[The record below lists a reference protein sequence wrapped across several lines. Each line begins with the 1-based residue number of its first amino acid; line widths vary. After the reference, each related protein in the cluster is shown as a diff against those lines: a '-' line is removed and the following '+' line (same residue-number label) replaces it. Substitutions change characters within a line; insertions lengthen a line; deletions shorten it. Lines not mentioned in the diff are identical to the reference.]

1 MSEYSAKKQKNEV
14 VNMAK
19 KKKQKANKKSFVKVN
34 LQELQES
41 RDGGQIALRGYSYQF
56 LYSCNLILSSDTD
69 AVFTLEGIEDI
80 DAIKYSDGSKVITHI
95 QLKYST
101 QRQDASFMDS
111 VLKNYLEAYLI
122 DKNRYFKLVYDFSV
136 AAGNLSKLFSGDL
149 DKNSKE
155 FWKTK
160 IDNIKK
166 ETSLWNWS
174 DFDFED
180 FIQRL
185 SFKNVKKD
193 SLEKSIEDLL
203 IKSFGIETDNISLF
217 ANGIKLLC
225 FDKMETR
232 AEVTHSEITHCIE
245 KIKFDISRGPQNP
258 AHAWIQRLQFSKSDE
273 YSSDYYE
280 GKKATPSDIANNL
293 PVMRPIVEN
302 EIIDSINKN
311 TITVIK
317 TSSGQGKTTLALRA
331 ISLLTEEYTPYQIIR
346 CNNDAELGHIVEY
359 FRMRT
364 RIGEK
369 PLILLDNL
377 DAHLS
382 EWNLLAQ
389 LMQTDVTYHYK
400 LLVTSRE
407 NDWYNYGGDISSLHH
422 LQIIKPVLS
431 EKEAENIYIT
441 LKKEKKLHKD
451 ITDWKKAWSKIA
463 DRQLLIEYVYLLTHG
478 EMMAERIS
486 AQMKQIGNAS
496 AGGTKLEIL
505 RKVCFADVCGIKL
518 ETKSLIS
525 NLTAKTDSD
534 IGEVLK
540 SLADEFLV
548 HVSSEGDYI
557 EGLHPVRS
565 QHIINRLHEYISL
578 DETAL
583 SIAKIASDS
592 DISVLFSH
600 YPEFDFDKARFYANV
615 VDMWL
620 CGSDLSRFVQAI
632 RGAFS
637 GSVMQYFQTHK
648 ALFDDAYEH
657 GGLMLIVT
665 DICPFT
671 KFKDYENELHTLEKM
686 SEMMLDNTNIQHLIK
701 LRDSIPKFRTSKTDI
716 YCLSYALYLKLKE
729 IDFTHIGNLE
739 SYAVI
744 VDWLYNIDPSMN
756 LSSKISL
763 NDLWAQAEN
772 HSIKTVSSLMYS
784 SFCGNEEEYNEFV
797 KNNLLRII
805 SYLKRKTNSH
815 KIQVSNDNKEIKVE
829 YLLRTSELTKGNNES
844 VSRLTDI
851 CRTLPIFEMYCSD
864 AIKPQIDLLAS
875 YQIPN
880 DTHKEMPKK
889 NIIITFHQEFN
900 GLWLRTIE
908 SNYEFD
914 TVYAWIDHWLD
925 VRKCACDLMAASSA
939 CLHKLL
945 GKRKLGDTGSLFG
958 TLHNR
963 YNSIM
968 VAHMSYPREHRPF
981 EKKPELPTL
990 FNKAKQNYFDGI
1002 QNFANQLISFIKKE
1016 ENAKHLAIY
1025 NLKTALAALPNI
1037 QKFFDDITLDSEL
1050 QSKHIELCAH
1060 EEKVVFETYMC
1071 CEYYLSHM
1079 PDTNYNKYQVKVW
1092 FSSSRKAEI
1101 DKVNRV
1107 MTDLTVSYDA
1117 VLPISSYHDNIF
1129 VCYPILLRDFDPTK
1143 EEMMNDFLIT
1153 AIPFAES
1160 PYDYLL
1166 LLTANDTGEVIPNA
1180 IKFPQKTFQY
1190 LYNVINLGLEEE
1202 MDPLASP
1209 YPVEVTQELL
1219 KCFDGEYILQ
1229 EKQPTNIW
1237 LSRIADI
1244 GEELWMY
1251 SKNRELLVD
1260 EEDKQYLSKNLNAI
1274 KNRID
1279 RMIKGIETNASADI
1293 LLVVKELCS
1302 AVYHGDSF
1310 DDEKYNK
1317 LISYVQ
1323 TAIS

>member
-1 MSEYSAKKQKNEV
+1 
-14 VNMAK
+14 MAK
-19 KKKQKANKKSFVKVN
+19 KKNQKPNKKPPVTKVSI
-34 LQELQES
+34 QELQES

-56 LYSCNLILSSDTD
+56 LYSCNLILSSGTDTI
-69 AVFTLEGIEDI
+69 FTLEGIEDI
-80 DAIKYSDGSKVITHI
+80 DTIKSSDGNKTITHI

-136 AAGNLSKLFSGDL
+136 AAGNLNKLFSGNL
-149 DKNSKE
+149 DKTSKE

-174 DFDFED
+174 NFDFED

-185 SFKNVKKD
+185 SFENVKKT
-193 SLEKSIEDLL
+193 SLENSIEDSL
-203 IKSFGIETDNISLF
+203 IKNYEINTDNISLF

-225 FDKMETR
+225 FDKMESR
-232 AEVTHSEITHCIE
+232 GEISHHEITQCIE
-245 KIKFDISRGPQNP
+245 EIKFDVSKGPQNP
-258 AHAWIQRLQFSKSDE
+258 AHAWIQRLQFSKSNT

-293 PVMRPIVEN
+293 PVIRPIVEK
-302 EIIDSINKN
+302 EIVDSIGKN
-311 TITVIK
+311 TITIIK

-331 ISLLTEEYTPYQIIR
+331 ISLLTEEYTPYQITR

-389 LMQTDVTYHYK
+389 LMQTGVTYHYK
-400 LLVTSRE
+400 LLVTTRE
-407 NDWYNYGGDISSLHH
+407 NDWYNYGGDISNLHH
-422 LQIIKPVLS
+422 LNIIKPTLN
-431 EKEAENIYIT
+431 EKEAESIYNA
-441 LKKEKKLHKD
+441 LKKSEKLHED
-451 ITDWKKAWSKIA
+451 IVDWKKAWSKIA

-478 EMMAERIS
+478 EMIAERIS
-486 AQMKQIGNAS
+486 AQMKEIGNAS
-496 AGGTKLEIL
+496 EGGAKFEIL

-518 ETKSLIS
+518 ETKSLIRE
-525 NLTAKTDSD
+525 LTTKPDSD

-548 HVSSEGDYI
+548 HISSEGDYI

-565 QHIINRLHEYISL
+565 QHIVNRLHEYVSL

-583 SIAKIASDS
+583 SIAKIASVS

-600 YPEFDFDKARFYANV
+600 YPEFDFDKVSFYANV

-620 CGSDLSRFVQAI
+620 CKPDLSRFVQAI
-632 RGAFS
+632 RGTFS
-637 GSVMQYFQTHK
+637 GSVMQYFRTYK
-648 ALFDDAYEH
+648 ALFDDAYER
-657 GGLMLIVT
+657 GGLLLVAT
-665 DICPFT
+665 DLCPFS
-671 KFKDYENELHTLEKM
+671 KFEDCEKELNTLNKM
-686 SEMMLDNTNIQHLIK
+686 AEMMPDNTNIQHMIT

-716 YCLSYALYLKLKE
+716 YCLSSALYSKLKE
-729 IDFTHIGNLE
+729 INFADIADLK

-756 LSSKISL
+756 LSSRISL
-763 NDLWAQAEN
+763 NDLWTKVEDN
-772 HSIKTVSSLMYS
+772 SIKTVSSLMYS
-784 SFCGNEEEYNEFV
+784 SFCGNKDVYSEFV
-797 KNNLLRII
+797 KNNLQRII

-815 KIQVSNDNKEIKVE
+815 KVQVSDDNKEIKVE
-829 YLLRTSELTKGNNES
+829 YLLRASEITKGNNES
-844 VSRLTDI
+844 VARLTDI
-851 CRTLPIFEMYCSD
+851 CRTLPIFETYCSD
-864 AIKPQIDLLAS
+864 AIKPQIDLLAA

-880 DTHKEMPKK
+880 DAHKEMPRE

-925 VRKCACDLMAASSA
+925 VRKCACDLLAASST

-945 GKRKLGDTGSLFG
+945 GNKKLGDAGNLFD

-963 YNSIM
+963 YNKIM
-968 VAHMSYPREHRPF
+968 VAHLSYPREHRPF
-981 EKKPELPTL
+981 EKRPEMPAL
-990 FNKAKQNYFDGI
+990 FNKARRDYFDGI

-1016 ENAKHLAIY
+1016 EQAKRLAIY
-1025 NLKTALAALPNI
+1025 NLKAALAALPNV
-1037 QKFFDDITLDSEL
+1037 QKFFDDITLDSEHR
-1050 QSKHIELCAH
+1050 SKHVELCAL
-1060 EEKVVFETYMC
+1060 EEKVIFETYMC
-1071 CEYYLSHM
+1071 CEYYLSHA
-1079 PDTNYNKYQVKVW
+1079 PETSYNKYQVKAW
-1092 FSSSRKAEI
+1092 FLSSRKAEI
-1101 DKVNRV
+1101 DEVNSS
-1107 MTDLTVSYDA
+1107 MIDLTSTYEV
-1117 VLPISSYHDNIF
+1117 VLPKSSYRDNTF
-1129 VCYPILLRDFDPTK
+1129 LCYPILLKNFDPAN
-1143 EEMMNDFLIT
+1143 EEMMNAFLIT
-1153 AIPFAES
+1153 SVSFAES

-1166 LLTANDTGEVIPNA
+1166 LLLANETGEVIPNA
-1180 IKFPQKTFQY
+1180 IKFPKKVFQY
-1190 LYNVINLGLEEE
+1190 IYNALNSGVEEK

-1209 YPVEVTQELL
+1209 YPIEVTQKMLG
-1219 KCFDGEYILQ
+1219 CFEAEYVLQ
-1229 EKQPTNIW
+1229 KQEPANIW
-1237 LSRIADI
+1237 LGRIADI

-1251 SKNRELLVD
+1251 SKNREYLVD
-1260 EEDKQYLSKNLNAI
+1260 EEDKQYLSNNLNEI

-1279 RMIKGIETNASADI
+1279 EMIKGIEPNVSADI
-1293 LLVVKELCS
+1293 LSAVNELCN
-1302 AVYHGDSF
+1302 AVYHGDLF
-1310 DDEKYNK
+1310 GDKHYNE

-1323 TAIS
+1323 AVSA

>member
-1 MSEYSAKKQKNEV
+1 MAKKQG
-14 VNMAK
+14 
-19 KKKQKANKKSFVKVN
+19 QKANRKSSITKAN
-34 LQELQES
+34 LKELREA

-56 LYSCNLILSSDTD
+56 LYSCYLILSSNADT
-69 AVFTLEGIEDI
+69 VFTLEGIEDI
-80 DAIKYSDGSKVITHI
+80 DTIKCSDGNKTTTHI

-101 QRQDASFMDS
+101 QRQDASFMDG

-122 DKNRYFKLVYDFSV
+122 DKNRHFKLVYDFSV
-136 AAGNLSKLFSGDL
+136 AAGNLNKLFSGNL
-149 DKNSKE
+149 DKTSKE

-174 DFDFED
+174 NFDFED

-185 SFKNVKKD
+185 SFENVKKN
-193 SLEKSIEDLL
+193 SLENSIEDSL
-203 IKSFGIETDNISLF
+203 IKNYEINTDNISLF

-225 FDKMETR
+225 FDKMESR
-232 AEVTHSEITHCIE
+232 GEISHCEITQCIE
-245 KIKFDISRGPQNP
+245 EIKFDISKGPQNP
-258 AHAWIQRLQFSKSDE
+258 AHAWIQRLQFSKSDT

-293 PVMRPIVEN
+293 PVIRPIVEK
-302 EIIDSINKN
+302 EIVDSIGKN
-311 TITVIK
+311 TITIIK

-331 ISLLTEEYTPYQIIR
+331 ISLLIQEYTPYQITR

-389 LMQTDVTYHYK
+389 LMQTGVTYHYK

-407 NDWYNYGGDISSLHH
+407 NDWYNYGGDISDLHH
-422 LQIIKPVLS
+422 LKIIKPVLN
-431 EKEAENIYIT
+431 EKEASDIFYA
-441 LKKEKKLHKD
+441 LKKAEKLHHD
-451 ITDWKKAWSKIA
+451 ITDWKAAWSKIA

-478 EMMAERIS
+478 EMIAERIS
-486 AQMKQIGNAS
+486 AQMKEIGNAS
-496 AGGTKLEIL
+496 AGGTKFEIL

-518 ETKSLIS
+518 ETKSLIRGLS
-525 NLTAKTDSD
+525 ANPNSD

-548 HVSSEGDYI
+548 HISSEGDYI

-565 QHIINRLHEYISL
+565 QHIVNRLHEYIAL

-583 SIAKIASDS
+583 AIAKIASVS

-600 YPEFDFDKARFYANV
+600 YPELYFDKDSFYANV
-615 VDMWL
+615 VSMWL
-620 CGSDLSRFVQAI
+620 CEPDLSRFVHAI

-637 GSVMQYFQTHK
+637 GSVMQYFRTHK

-657 GGLMLIVT
+657 GGLVLVAT
-665 DICPFT
+665 DICPFS
-671 KFKDYENELHTLEKM
+671 KFEDCEKELNMLNKM
-686 SEMMLDNTNIQHLIK
+686 AEIMPDNTNIQHMIT

-716 YCLSYALYLKLKE
+716 YCLSSALYSKLQE
-729 IDFTHIGNLE
+729 IPFADIADLE

-756 LSSKISL
+756 LTTKITL
-763 NDLWAQAEN
+763 NELWTNAEN

-784 SFCGNEEEYNEFV
+784 SFCGNKEVYNEFV
-797 KNNLLRII
+797 NNNLPRII
-805 SYLKRKTNSH
+805 NYLKCQTSSH
-815 KIQVSNDNKEIKVE
+815 KVQVSHDNKEIKVE
-829 YLLRTSELTKGNNES
+829 YLLRASEITKGNKES

-851 CRTLPIFEMYCSD
+851 CRTLPIFETYCSD
-864 AIKPQIDLLAS
+864 AVKPQIDLLAA
-875 YQIPN
+875 YKIPN
-880 DTHKEMPKK
+880 DAHKEMPKE

-925 VRKCACDLMAASSA
+925 VRKCAYDLLAASST

-945 GKRKLGDTGSLFG
+945 GNRKLGDAGNLFDA
-958 TLHNR
+958 LHNR
-963 YNSIM
+963 YNKMM
-968 VAHMSYPREHRPF
+968 VAHLSYPREHRPF
-981 EKKPELPTL
+981 EKKPEIPTL
-990 FNKAKQNYFDGI
+990 FNKAKRDYFDGI
-1002 QNFANQLISFIKKE
+1002 QNFANQLINFIKKE
-1016 ENAKHLAIY
+1016 EQAKRLAIY
-1025 NLKTALAALPNI
+1025 NLKTALAALPNV
-1037 QKFFDDITLDSEL
+1037 QKFFDDITLDSEH
-1050 QSKHIELCAH
+1050 QSKHVELCAL
-1060 EEKVVFETYMC
+1060 EEKVIFEAYMC
-1071 CEYYLSHM
+1071 CEYYLSHA
-1079 PDTNYNKYQVKVW
+1079 PETNYNKYQVKAW

-1101 DKVNRV
+1101 DEVNNT
-1107 MTDLTVSYDA
+1107 MTDLTSTYDA
-1117 VLPISSYHDNIF
+1117 ILPKSSYRDNTF
-1129 VCYPILLRDFDPTK
+1129 LCYPIMLKNFDPAN
-1143 EEMMNDFLIT
+1143 EEMMNAFLIT
-1153 AIPFAES
+1153 SISFAES

-1166 LLTANDTGEVIPNA
+1166 LLLTNDSGEVIPNA
-1180 IKFPQKTFQY
+1180 IKFPKKVFQY
-1190 LYNVINLGLEEE
+1190 ICDALNLGVEEE

-1209 YPVEVTQELL
+1209 YPIEVTEKMLE
-1219 KCFDGEYILQ
+1219 CFEGEYMLQ
-1229 EKQPTNIW
+1229 KQKPVNIW
-1237 LSRIADI
+1237 LGRITDI

-1251 SKNRELLVD
+1251 SKNREYLVD
-1260 EEDKQYLSKNLNAI
+1260 EEDKQYLSNNLNEI
-1274 KNRID
+1274 KKRID
-1279 RMIKGIETNASADI
+1279 GMLKGIGSNVSADI
-1293 LLVVKELCS
+1293 LSAVNELCN
-1302 AVYHGDSF
+1302 AVYHGDLF
-1310 DDEKYNK
+1310 GDKHYNE

-1323 TAIS
+1323 GS

>member
-1 MSEYSAKKQKNEV
+1 
-14 VNMAK
+14 MAK
-19 KKKQKANKKSFVKVN
+19 KKKQQKTKKPPVAKVN
-34 LQELQES
+34 MQELHDS

-56 LYSCNLILSSDTD
+56 LYSCNLILSSDTNTF
-69 AVFTLEGIEDI
+69 FTLEGIEDI
-80 DAIKYSDGSKVITHI
+80 DTIKCSDGNKTITHI
-95 QLKYST
+95 QLKFST

-122 DKNRYFKLVYDFSV
+122 DKNRHFKLVYDFPV
-136 AAGNLSKLFSGDL
+136 ATGNLSKLFSGSL

-160 IDNIKK
+160 IDSIKK

-174 DFDFED
+174 NFVFDD

-185 SFKNVKKD
+185 SFENVKKD
-193 SLEKSIEDLL
+193 SLEKSIENSL
-203 IKSFGIETDNISLF
+203 IKSYEINTDNISLF
-217 ANGIKLLC
+217 ANGIKLFCL
-225 FDKMETR
+225 DKMESR
-232 AEVTHSEITHCIE
+232 SEISHHEITQCIE
-245 KIKFDISRGPQNP
+245 EIKFDISKGPQNP
-258 AHAWIQRLQFSKSDE
+258 AHAWIQRLQFTKSDE

-293 PVMRPIVEN
+293 PVIRPIVEK
-302 EIIDSINKN
+302 EIVDSIGKN

-317 TSSGQGKTTLALRA
+317 TSSGQGKTTLAFRA

-389 LMQTDVTYHYK
+389 LMQTGVTYHYK

-407 NDWYNYGGDISSLHH
+407 NDWYNYGGDISNLHH
-422 LQIIKPVLS
+422 LQIIKPVLN
-431 EKEAENIYIT
+431 EKEASDIFYS
-441 LKKEKKLHKD
+441 LKKAEKLHHD
-451 ITDWKKAWSKIA
+451 ITDWKDAWSKIA

-478 EMMAERIS
+478 EMIAERIS
-486 AQMKQIGNAS
+486 AQMKEIGNSS
-496 AGGTKLEIL
+496 AGGTKFEIL

-518 ETKSLIS
+518 ETKSLIRGLS
-525 NLTAKTDSD
+525 ATPDSD

-548 HVSSEGDYI
+548 HISSGGDYI

-565 QHIINRLHEYISL
+565 QHIVNRLHEYIAL

-583 SIAKIASDS
+583 AIAKIASVS

-600 YPEFDFDKARFYANV
+600 YPEFDFDKDSFYANV
-615 VDMWL
+615 VSMWL
-620 CGSDLSRFVQAI
+620 CEPDLSRFVHAI

-637 GSVMQYFQTHK
+637 GSVMQYFKTYK

-657 GGLMLIVT
+657 GGLLLVAT
-665 DICPFT
+665 DLCPFS
-671 KFKDYENELHTLEKM
+671 KFEDCEKELNTLNKM
-686 SEMMLDNTNIQHLIK
+686 AEMMPDNTNIQHMIT

-716 YCLSYALYLKLKE
+716 YCLSSALYSKLNE
-729 IDFTHIGNLE
+729 INFADIADLD
-739 SYAVI
+739 SYSII
-744 VDWLYNIDPSMN
+744 VDWLYNIDPLMN
-756 LSSKISL
+756 LTSKVSL
-763 NDLWAQAEN
+763 NDLWANAEN
-772 HSIKTVSSLMYS
+772 LPIKIVSSLMYS
-784 SFCGNEEEYNEFV
+784 AFCGNKDEYSTFV
-797 KNNLLRII
+797 TANLQRII

-815 KIQVSNDNKEIKVE
+815 KVQVSDDNKKIKVE
-829 YLLRTSELTKGNNES
+829 YLLRANEITKGNNES
-844 VSRLTDI
+844 VARLTDI
-851 CRTLPIFEMYCSD
+851 CRTLPIFETYCSD
-864 AIKPQIDLLAS
+864 AIKPQIDLLAA

-880 DTHKEMPKK
+880 DAHKEMPKE

-914 TVYAWIDHWLD
+914 TVYAWIDHWLH
-925 VRKCACDLMAASSA
+925 VRKCACDLLAASST

-945 GKRKLGDTGSLFG
+945 GNRKLGDAGNLFDSV
-958 TLHNR
+958 HNH
-963 YNSIM
+963 YNKMM
-968 VAHMSYPREHRPF
+968 VAHFSYPREHRPF
-981 EKKPELPTL
+981 EKKPETPTL

-1002 QNFANQLISFIKKE
+1002 QNFADQLINFIKKE
-1016 ENAKHLAIY
+1016 EQAKRLAIY
-1025 NLKTALAALPNI
+1025 NLKSALAALPNV
-1037 QKFFDDITLDSEL
+1037 QKFFDDITLDSEH
-1050 QSKHIELCAH
+1050 QSKHMELCAI
-1060 EEKVVFETYMC
+1060 EEKVIFEIYMC
-1071 CEYYLSHM
+1071 CEYYLSHA
-1079 PDTNYNKYQVKVW
+1079 PEPNYNKYQVKAW

-1101 DKVNRV
+1101 DEVNST
-1107 MTDLTVSYDA
+1107 MIDLTSTYDA
-1117 VLPISSYHDNIF
+1117 VLPKSSYRDNTF
-1129 VCYPILLRDFDPTK
+1129 LCYPILLKNFDPAN
-1143 EEMMNDFLIT
+1143 EEMMNVFLIT
-1153 AIPFAES
+1153 SISFAKS

-1166 LLTANDTGEVIPNA
+1166 LLLTNDVGEVIPNA
-1180 IKFPQKTFQY
+1180 IQFPKKAFQY
-1190 LYNVINLGLEEE
+1190 IYDALNSGVEEE

-1209 YPVEVTQELL
+1209 YPIEVTPKMLE
-1219 KCFDGEYILQ
+1219 CFDGEYTLQ
-1229 EKQPTNIW
+1229 KQEPVNIW
-1237 LSRIADI
+1237 LGRIADI

-1251 SKNRELLVD
+1251 SKNREYLVD
-1260 EEDKQYLSKNLNAI
+1260 EEDKQYLSNNLNEI

-1279 RMIKGIETNASADI
+1279 GMVKGIEPNVSADI
-1293 LLVVKELCS
+1293 LTAVNELCN

-1310 DDEKYNK
+1310 NDEKYNE
-1317 LISYVQ
+1317 LISHIQ
-1323 TAIS
+1323 LTIN

>member
-1 MSEYSAKKQKNEV
+1 MRGDS
-14 VNMAK
+14 MA
-19 KKKQKANKKSFVKVN
+19 KKQKANKKPVAKNN

-41 RDGGQIALRGYSYQF
+41 RNGGQIALRGYSYQF
-56 LYSCNLILSSDTD
+56 LYSCNLILSSNTDTI
-69 AVFTLEGIEDI
+69 FTLEGIEDI
-80 DAIKYSDGSKVITHI
+80 DAIKYSDGSKTITHI
-95 QLKYST
+95 QLKYSI

-111 VLKNYLEAYLI
+111 VLKNYIETYLI
-122 DKNRYFKLVYDFSV
+122 DKNRHFKLVYDFSV
-136 AAGNLSKLFSGDL
+136 ATGNLSKLFSGNL
-149 DKNSKE
+149 DKNSKD

-174 DFDFED
+174 NFDFED
-180 FIQRL
+180 FINRL
-185 SFKNVKKD
+185 SFENVKKD

-203 IKSFGIETDNISLF
+203 IKSFEIETDNISLF

-225 FDKMETR
+225 FDKMGSR
-232 AEVTHSEITHCIE
+232 AEVTHSEITQCIE
-245 KIKFDISRGPQNP
+245 KIKFDISKGPQNP
-258 AHAWIQRLQFSKSDE
+258 AHAWIQKLQFSKSDE
-273 YSSDYYE
+273 YSSGYYE

-293 PVMRPIVEN
+293 PVIRPIVEN

-346 CNNDAELGHIVEY
+346 CDSDAELGYIVEY

-407 NDWYNYGGDISSLHH
+407 NDWYNYGGDISSLHN
-422 LQIIKPVLS
+422 LQIIKPVLG
-431 EKEAENIYIT
+431 EKEAENIYNT
-441 LKKEKKLHKD
+441 LKKEKKLHED

-478 EMMAERIS
+478 EMISERIS

-518 ETKSLIS
+518 ETKPLIS
-525 NLTAKTDSD
+525 NLMTKTDLD

-548 HVSSEGDYI
+548 NISSEGNYI

-583 SIAKIASDS
+583 SIAKIASDL

-600 YPEFDFDKARFYANV
+600 YPEFDFDKDKFYAKV
-615 VDMWL
+615 VDMWI
-620 CGSDLSRFVQAI
+620 CKPDLLRFVQAI

-637 GSVMQYFQTHK
+637 GSVMQYFRTHK

-657 GGLMLIVT
+657 GGLMFVAT
-665 DICPFT
+665 DLCPFT
-671 KFKDYENELHTLEKM
+671 KFKDYENELNTLEKM
-686 SEMMLDNTNIQHLIK
+686 AEVMPDNTNIQYLIK
-701 LRDSIPKFRTSKTDI
+701 LRDSIPKFMALKTDI
-716 YCLSYALYLKLKE
+716 YCLSSALYLKLRE
-729 IDFTHIGNLE
+729 SDFTHITDLE
-739 SYAVI
+739 SYAII
-744 VDWLYNIDPSMN
+744 VDWLYNIDHSMN
-756 LSSKISL
+756 LTPLISL
-763 NDLWAQAEN
+763 DSLWTRAEN
-772 HSIKTVSSLMYS
+772 YSIKTVSLLMYS
-784 SFCGNEEEYNEFV
+784 SFCGNKDEYSEFV
-797 KNNLLRII
+797 KNNLSRII
-805 SYLKRKTNSH
+805 SYLKHKTNSH
-815 KIQVSNDNKEIKVE
+815 KVQISDDNKEIKVE
-829 YLLRTSELTKGNNES
+829 YLLRVSEITKGNNES

-851 CRTLPIFEMYCSD
+851 CRTLPIFETYCSD
-864 AIKPQIDLLAS
+864 AIKPQIDLLEA

-880 DTHKEMPKK
+880 DAHKEMPKR
-889 NIIITFHQEFN
+889 NIIIMFHQELN

-908 SNYEFD
+908 SNYEFE
-914 TVYAWIDHWLD
+914 TVYEWIDHWLD
-925 VRKCACDLMAASSA
+925 VRKCACDLLAASSV

-945 GKRKLGDTGSLFG
+945 GNRKLGNSGSSFDS
-958 TLHNR
+958 LHNC

-968 VAHMSYPREHRPF
+968 VAHLSYPREHRPF
-981 EKKPELPTL
+981 EKELEVPKL
-990 FNKAKQNYFDGI
+990 FAKAKRNYFDGI
-1002 QNFANQLISFIKKE
+1002 QNFANQLIGFIKKDKQ
-1016 ENAKHLAIY
+1016 ARRLAIY
-1025 NLKTALAALPNI
+1025 NLKTALASLPNV
-1037 QKFFDDITLDSEL
+1037 QKFFDEITLDNEQ
-1050 QSKHIELCAH
+1050 QSKHIKLCAL
-1060 EEKVVFETYMC
+1060 EEKVIFETYVC
-1071 CEYYLSHM
+1071 CEYFLSHI
-1079 PDTNYNKYQVKVW
+1079 PDTHYNKYQAKVW
-1092 FSSSRKAEI
+1092 FLSARKAEI
-1101 DKVNRV
+1101 DEINSA
-1107 MTDLTVSYDA
+1107 MTDLSISYAA
-1117 VLPISSYHDNIF
+1117 VLPKSTYHDNTF
-1129 VCYPILLRDFDPTK
+1129 VYYPILLKNFDPTN
-1143 EEMMNDFLIT
+1143 EEMMNEFLIA
-1153 AIPFAES
+1153 AIPFAKS

-1166 LLTANDTGEVIPNA
+1166 LLMTNDIGEIIPNA
-1180 IKFPQKTFQY
+1180 IKFPKKAFQY

-1209 YPVEVTQELL
+1209 YPIEVTQKMLG
-1219 KCFDGEYILQ
+1219 CFDGEHILQ
-1229 EKQPTNIW
+1229 EQQPTNTWIG
-1237 LSRIADI
+1237 RIVDI

-1251 SKNRELLVD
+1251 SKNREFLVG
-1260 EEDKQYLSKNLNAI
+1260 EEDKQYLSDNLNEI
-1274 KNRID
+1274 KKRID
-1279 RMIKGIETNASADI
+1279 RMIKGIETNADVRSM
-1293 LLVVKELCS
+1293 VNELCS

>member
-1 MSEYSAKKQKNEV
+1 MS
-14 VNMAK
+14 K
-19 KKKQKANKKSFVKVN
+19 KKKQKTNKEKPVAKVN

-41 RDGGQIALRGYSYQF
+41 RNGGQVALRGYSYQF

-69 AVFTLEGIEDI
+69 TVFTLEGIEDI
-80 DAIKYSDGSKVITHI
+80 DAIKYIDGSKTITHI
-95 QLKYST
+95 QVKYST
-101 QRQDASFMDS
+101 QRQGASFMDS

-136 AAGNLSKLFSGDL
+136 ADGNLRKLFSGNL

-155 FWKTK
+155 FWKNK
-160 IDNIKK
+160 IDNIKIK
-166 ETSLWNWS
+166 TALWNWS
-174 DFDFED
+174 DFNFED

-185 SFKNVKKD
+185 SFKNVRKD

-225 FDKMETR
+225 FDKMESR
-232 AEVTHSEITHCIE
+232 AEVMRSEITQCID
-245 KIKFDISRGPQNP
+245 KIKFDVSKGPQNP

-273 YSSDYYE
+273 CSSEYYE

-293 PVMRPIVEN
+293 PVIRPVVEN
-302 EIIDSINKN
+302 EIIDSIAKN
-311 TITVIK
+311 TITIIK
-317 TSSGQGKTTLALRA
+317 SSSGQGKTTLALRA
-331 ISLLTEEYTPYQIIR
+331 ISLLTEEYTPYQITK
-346 CNNDAELGHIVEY
+346 CNNAAELGHIIEY

-389 LMQTDVTYHYK
+389 LMQTGVTYHYK

-407 NDWYNYGGDISSLHH
+407 NDWYNYGGDISNLHH
-422 LQIIKPVLS
+422 LQIIKPILS
-431 EKEAENIYIT
+431 EKEAENIYNA
-441 LKKEKKLHKD
+441 LKKEKKLHED
-451 ITDWKKAWSKIA
+451 ITDWKKPWSKIA
-463 DRQLLIEYVYLLTHG
+463 GRRLLIEYIYLLTHG
-478 EMMAERIS
+478 EMIAERIS
-486 AQMKQIGNAS
+486 AQMKQIGNSS

-505 RKVCFADVCGIKL
+505 RKVCFADICGIKL

-525 NLTAKTDSD
+525 DITAKTDSD
-534 IGEVLK
+534 IGELLK

-548 HVSSEGDYI
+548 HISSEGDYI

-600 YPEFDFDKARFYANV
+600 YPEFNLDKDRFYANIV
-615 VDMWL
+615 NMWIYEPE
-620 CGSDLSRFVQAI
+620 LSRFVQAI

-648 ALFDDAYEH
+648 ALFDEAYEH
-657 GGLMLIVT
+657 GGLLLVAT
-665 DICPFT
+665 DLCPFT
-671 KFKDYENELHTLEKM
+671 KFKDYEHELNTLEKM
-686 SEMMLDNTNIQHLIK
+686 SEMMPDNTNIQHMLK
-701 LRDSIPKFRTSKTDI
+701 LCELIPKFRTSKTDI
-716 YCLSYALYLKLKE
+716 YCLSSALYSKLKE
-729 IDFTHIGNLE
+729 IDFAQIRDLE
-739 SYAVI
+739 SYALI
-744 VDWLYNIDPSMN
+744 VDWLYNIDSSMN

-763 NDLWAQAEN
+763 NDLWTRVEY
-772 HSIKTVSSLMYS
+772 HSIRTVASLMYS
-784 SFCGNEEEYNEFV
+784 SFCGNEEEYSEFV
-797 KNNLLRII
+797 KNNLPRII

-815 KIQVSNDNKEIKVE
+815 KIQVSEDNKEIRVE
-829 YLLRTSELTKGNNES
+829 YLLRASELTKGNNES

-851 CRTLPIFEMYCSD
+851 CRTLPIFETYCSD

-875 YQIPN
+875 YKIPN
-880 DTHKEMPKK
+880 DAHKEMPKR
-889 NIIITFHQEFN
+889 NIIIMFHQEFN

-925 VRKCACDLMAASSA
+925 VRKYACDLMAASSA

-945 GKRKLGDTGSLFG
+945 GKRKLGDTANLFD

-968 VAHMSYPREHRPF
+968 VAHLSYPREHRPF
-981 EKKPELPTL
+981 EKEPELPVL

-1002 QNFANQLISFIKKE
+1002 QNFANQFISFIKKE
-1016 ENAKHLAIY
+1016 ENAKRLAIY
-1025 NLKTALAALPNI
+1025 NLKTALAALHNV
-1037 QKFFDDITLDSEL
+1037 QKFFNDITLDSKL

-1060 EEKVVFETYMC
+1060 EEKVIFETYMC
-1071 CEYYLSHM
+1071 CEYYLSHI
-1079 PDTNYNKYQVKVW
+1079 PDANYNKYQVKDW
-1092 FSSSRKAEI
+1092 FSSSQKAEL
-1101 DKVNRV
+1101 DEVNSA

-1117 VLPISSYHDNIF
+1117 VLPISTYHDNIF
-1129 VCYPILLRDFDPTK
+1129 VCYPILLRNFDPANQ
-1143 EEMMNDFLIT
+1143 EMMNDFLIT
-1153 AIPFAES
+1153 TIPFAES

-1166 LLTANDTGEVIPNA
+1166 LLMTNDTGEVIPNA
-1180 IKFPQKTFQY
+1180 IKFPKKTFQY

-1202 MDPLASP
+1202 KNPLAFP
-1209 YPVEVTQELL
+1209 YPFEVTQQLL

-1251 SKNRELLVD
+1251 SKNREILVD
-1260 EEDKQYLSKNLNAI
+1260 EEDNQYLSENLNEI
-1274 KNRID
+1274 KNRIEV
-1279 RMIKGIETNASADI
+1279 MIKGIETNASADI
-1293 LLVVKELCS
+1293 LSVVKELCS

-1323 TAIS
+1323 TVGS

>member
-1 MSEYSAKKQKNEV
+1 
-14 VNMAK
+14 MAK
-19 KKKQKANKKSFVKVN
+19 KKKQKANKKTPVAKVN
-34 LQELQES
+34 LQELRES

-69 AVFTLEGIEDI
+69 TVFTLEGIEDI
-80 DAIKYSDGSKVITHI
+80 DIDTIKCSDSNKVITHI

-101 QRQDASFMDS
+101 ERQDASFMDS

-122 DKNRYFKLVYDFSV
+122 DKNRHFKLVYDFSV
-136 AAGNLSKLFSGDL
+136 AAGNLSKLFSGNL

-174 DFDFED
+174 NFDFED

-185 SFKNVKKD
+185 SFENIKKD
-193 SLEKSIEDLL
+193 SLETSIEDSL
-203 IKSFGIETDNISLF
+203 IKNFEINTDNISLF

-225 FDKMETR
+225 FDKIESR
-232 AEVTHSEITHCIE
+232 GEISHKEITQCIE
-245 KIKFDISRGPQNP
+245 EIKFDISKGPQNP

-293 PVMRPIVEN
+293 PVIRPIVEK
-302 EIIDSINKN
+302 EIIDSIEKN

-359 FRMRT
+359 FHMRT

-389 LMQTDVTYHYK
+389 LMQTGVTYHYK

-407 NDWYNYGGDISSLHH
+407 NDWYNYGGDISNLHH
-422 LQIIKPVLS
+422 LNIIKPTLS
-431 EKEAENIYIT
+431 ENEAESIYNA
-441 LKKEKKLHKD
+441 LKKAQKLHED
-451 ITDWKKAWSKIA
+451 ITDWKNAWSKIA

-478 EMMAERIS
+478 EMIAERIS
-486 AQMKQIGNAS
+486 AQMKEIGNAS
-496 AGGTKLEIL
+496 AGGIKFEIL

-518 ETKSLIS
+518 ETKSLIRD
-525 NLTAKTDSD
+525 LTVKTDSD

-548 HVSSEGDYI
+548 HISSEGDYI

-565 QHIINRLHEYISL
+565 QHIVNRLHEYIAL

-583 SIAKIASDS
+583 AIAKIASIS

-600 YPEFDFDKARFYANV
+600 YPEFDFDKDSFYANV
-615 VDMWL
+615 VNMWL
-620 CGSDLSRFVQAI
+620 CEPDLSRFVHAI

-637 GSVMQYFQTHK
+637 GSVMQYFRTHK

-657 GGLMLIVT
+657 GGLMLIAT
-665 DICPFT
+665 ELCPFA
-671 KFKDYENELHTLEKM
+671 KFEDYEHELNTLEKM
-686 SEMMLDNTNIQHLIK
+686 SEMMPDNTNIQHLIK

-716 YCLSYALYLKLKE
+716 YCLSSALYLKLKE
-729 IDFTHIGNLE
+729 VDFKHITDLE
-739 SYAVI
+739 SFAVI
-744 VDWLYNIDPSMN
+744 VDWLYNIDSSMN
-756 LSSKISL
+756 LAQRISL
-763 NDLWAQAEN
+763 KDLWDKAEN
-772 HSIKTVSSLMYS
+772 YHIKTVVSLMYS
-784 SFCGNEEEYNEFV
+784 SFCGNKEEYSEFV
-797 KNNLLRII
+797 RNNLPKII

-815 KIQVSNDNKEIKVE
+815 KLQVSNNNNEIKVE
-829 YLLRTSELTKGNNES
+829 YILKASEITKGNNES

-851 CRTLPIFEMYCSD
+851 CRALPIFEKYCSD
-864 AIKPQIDLLAS
+864 AIKPRIDLLAA

-880 DTHKEMPKK
+880 DAHKEMPKR

-900 GLWLRTIE
+900 GLWLNTIE

-914 TVYAWIDHWLD
+914 TVYEWIDHWLD
-925 VRKCACDLMAASSA
+925 VRKCACDLLAASSA

-945 GKRKLGDTGSLFG
+945 GKRKLGDAASFFD

-963 YNSIM
+963 YNGIM
-968 VAHMSYPREHRPF
+968 VAHLSYPREHRPF
-981 EKKPELPTL
+981 EKGPKIPTL
-990 FNKAKQNYFDGI
+990 FNKAKRDYFNGI
-1002 QNFANQLISFIKKE
+1002 HNFSNQLISFIKKE
-1016 ENAKHLAIY
+1016 EQAKRLAIY
-1025 NLKTALAALPNI
+1025 NLKAALAALPNV
-1037 QKFFDDITLDSEL
+1037 QKFFDDITLDGEH
-1050 QSKHIELCAH
+1050 QSKHLELCAL
-1060 EEKVVFETYMC
+1060 EEKVIFETYMC
-1071 CEYYLSHM
+1071 CEYYLSHE
-1079 PDTNYNKYQVKVW
+1079 PDPYYNKYQVKAW

-1101 DKVNRV
+1101 DEVNST
-1107 MTDLTVSYDA
+1107 MIDLTVSYDA
-1117 VLPISSYHDNIF
+1117 DLPKTSYRDNTF
-1129 VCYPILLRDFDPTK
+1129 VCYPILLRDFDPAN
-1143 EEMMNDFLIT
+1143 EEMINDFLFT
-1153 AIPFAES
+1153 AASFAES

-1166 LLTANDTGEVIPNA
+1166 LLMTDDKGEVIPNA
-1180 IKFPQKTFQY
+1180 IKFPIKAFQY
-1190 LYNVINLGLEEE
+1190 IYNAIHSGVEEE

-1209 YPVEVTQELL
+1209 YPVEVTQKMLE
-1219 KCFDGEYILQ
+1219 CFDGEYILQ
-1229 EKQPTNIW
+1229 EQQQTNIW
-1237 LSRIADI
+1237 LGRIADI
-1244 GEELWMY
+1244 GEELWVY
-1251 SKNRELLVD
+1251 SKNREMLVSED
-1260 EEDKQYLSKNLNAI
+1260 DKQYLSNNLNEI

-1279 RMIKGIETNASADI
+1279 GILKELDSNASEDM
-1293 LLVVKELCS
+1293 LSTVNELCN
-1302 AVYHGDSF
+1302 AVYQGDLF
-1310 DDEKYNK
+1310 DDKKYNE

-1323 TAIS
+1323 AASV